1 MFFGRLTVSGSY
13 ANLSPFLTNLSLMK
27 NTIPNIITLF
37 RIVMVPV
44 FAISI
49 YYIDDPAAS
58 NRWIPFWIFLVCALS
73 DALDGILARALN
85 ARTLIGTVLD
95 PVADKLLLLVAFVML
110 TWKGLIPVW
119 LMILVVSR
127 DSIIVGGVLILNV
140 VKPVV
145 EIMPRVWGKATT
157 FIQMLTILMVLLES
171 PSVTILIWMT
181 LCVTFIS
188 GFDYIISG
196 LRYLDSPHVE
206 APK

>member
-1 MFFGRLTVSGSY
+1 
-13 ANLSPFLTNLSLMK
+13 MK

-49 YYIDDPAAS
+49 YYIDDSLAS
-58 NRWIPFWIFLVCALS
+58 NRWFPFWIFLVCALS
-73 DALDGILARALN
+73 DALDGILARAFN

-140 VKPVV
+140 IKPVV
-145 EIMPRVWGKATT
+145 KIIPRVWGKATT
-157 FIQMLTILMVLLES
+157 FVQMLMILMVLLES
-171 PSVTILIWMT
+171 PGITILIWVT
-181 LCVTFIS
+181 SLVTFIS
-188 GFDYIISG
+188 TFDYIISG
-196 LRYLDSPHVE
+196 MRYLDSTQMEPS
-206 APK
+206 K

>member
-58 NRWIPFWIFLVCALS
+58 KRWIPFWIFLVCALS

-145 EIMPRVWGKATT
+145 EIMPRVWGKVTT

-181 LCVTFIS
+181 LSLTIIS

-196 LRYLDSPHVE
+196 LRYLDSPHME